1 VIVWTVS
8 AACRL
13 ARWCCGKAASIQRL
27 YYSCLPY
34 GEAHLVPIQSVFYR
48 CQTMSASHF
57 SPALAARRVG
67 IDAVLRCSK
76 IFTSATTGLFTALA
90 ILPAAT
96 AQNSTGYTQLDTDEP
111 SYNDFRATQATN
123 DTDGWKVLA
132 DVNSLTRSAG
142 NNDWGWWVARARQI
156 RGNGDRGYC
165 VGNLSIA
172 LSGVGAAY
180 QASAA
185 GATTLLTLLP
195 TAGALIGAPAK
206 ELWVLYKLMPLA
218 GVLSMILSL
227 GGNIV
232 PMEVNQYER
241 IDSFSY
247 AGMVGSLPEEQ
258 PTVPTDESSE
268 KGLTEAQKFG
278 REVHDRAMN
287 YEGSNKSGVISLGIA
302 LQLFWLACIL
312 SACGFIQMGGILVWW
327 CTVRTLLSGR

>member
-1 VIVWTVS
+1 
-8 AACRL
+8 
-13 ARWCCGKAASIQRL
+13 
-27 YYSCLPY
+27 
-34 GEAHLVPIQSVFYR
+34 
-48 CQTMSASHF
+48 MSASSF
-57 SPALAARRVG
+57 SPSKVACRIG
-67 IDAVLRCSK
+67 SDAILRCVK
-76 IFTSATTGLFTALA
+76 IFTSATAGFCASLAL
-90 ILPAAT
+90 IPAVSG
-96 AQNSTGYTQLDTDEP
+96 QNSTGYTQLESDEP
-111 SYNDFRATQATN
+111 NYNDFKATQATN

-132 DVNSLTRSAG
+132 DINSLTRNAG

-156 RGNGDRGYC
+156 RGDGDRGYC

-180 QASAA
+180 QASAS

-218 GVLSMILSL
+218 GVLSMVLSL

-247 AGMVGSLPEEQ
+247 AGMIGSLPEDQ

-287 YEGSNKSGVISLGIA
+287 YEGSNKSGVITAGIL

-327 CTVRTLLSGR
+327 CTVSFAVPRTNGSHD